1 MFWLKD
7 EAVKEQAK
15 KVFKEQFLPPT
26 VAALEKRIA
35 RNDCPD
41 GWICGSKVG
50 KEKGEEYRYVIVSE
64 KTCYVLELLIVQYG
78 AVQSMWC
85 EGEKFRCFGTKREFL
100 GETFRGLRRYAQL
113 LCRCGHK
120 MLQRKLSRMVLTP
133 RTTRKFSPS
142 KVFRYTVFC
151 KTNFDF
157 FVMYSEK
164 LGASIYLFDV

>member
-85 EGEKFRCFGTKREFL
+85 EGEKFRVSVQNGNFSEKPFADCVGTL
-100 GETFRGLRRYAQL
+100 NYYVGVAT
-113 LCRCGHK
+113 
-120 MLQRKLSRMVLTP
+120 MLQRKLSWMVLTL

-142 KVFRYTVFC
+142 KVFHYTVFC